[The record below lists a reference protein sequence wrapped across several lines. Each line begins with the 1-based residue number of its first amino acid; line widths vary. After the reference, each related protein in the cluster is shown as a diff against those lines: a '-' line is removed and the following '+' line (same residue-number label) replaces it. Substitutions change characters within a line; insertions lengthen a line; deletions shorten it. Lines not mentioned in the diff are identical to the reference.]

1 MKMNVINKEL
11 AVKNIRINEISTSSV
26 FLIGDTKVI
35 TCSSVS
41 DTPSESTTGAPE
53 VPLPPETRSR

>member
-41 DTPSESTTGAPE
+41 DTPSESPAGAPE